1 MSLITIA
8 ADLSRVVEGLERIA
22 KAIEDYVYAPPPAK
36 PARPA
41 DLNDYSRVTDEEIIA
56 RQQEEERRIR
66 AYGSTLDAD
75 QETSTTSETVQD
87 QG

>member
-1 MSLITIA
+1 MSLITIN
-8 ADLSRVVEGLERIA
+8 ADFSRVADALERIA
-22 KAIEDYVYAPPPAK
+22 KAVEDAVYEPQAAK

-56 RQQEEERRIR
+56 RQREEERRIF
-66 AYGSTLDAD
+66 AYGSTSDAD
-75 QETSTTSETVQD
+75 QDSSTPEAVQD